1 MLNLKALCNCY
12 IIPEIADNWRAN
24 RPFEYEGGQGYVIIF
39 GDSVP
44 GWKRDLDQP
53 EGWEPGCVAVGV
65 NGDLHLATGGNSCD
79 GATAWEQ
86 VVGEKQKPTVESV
99 RSAGLSREGIKYAIQ
114 IRD

>member
-1 MLNLKALCNCY
+1 MAEQIKHADTHFERIRQTKDSLR
-12 IIPEIADNWRAN
+12 EMADNWRAN

-44 GWKRDLDQP
+44 GWKRDLDRP

-65 NGDLHLATGGNSCD
+65 NGDLHLATGGNSYD

-86 VVGEKQKPTVESV
+86 VVDGKQKPTHPPC
-99 RSAGLSREGIKYAIQ
+99 ANKNL
-114 IRD
+114 